1 MMPHESSCMT
11 HGCFFGVALCEKI
24 ASENTRMKQVLGDHC
39 TLNFRDRIRKS
50 NRDYSSLNNFFRY
63 EFRRKIR
70 KYLLLM
76 SKL

>member
-1 MMPHESSCMT
+1 
-11 HGCFFGVALCEKI
+11 
-24 ASENTRMKQVLGDHC
+24 MKQVLADHC

-70 KYLLLM
+70 KYLFLM
-76 SKL
+76 SKLWALKIWDEIYENPF